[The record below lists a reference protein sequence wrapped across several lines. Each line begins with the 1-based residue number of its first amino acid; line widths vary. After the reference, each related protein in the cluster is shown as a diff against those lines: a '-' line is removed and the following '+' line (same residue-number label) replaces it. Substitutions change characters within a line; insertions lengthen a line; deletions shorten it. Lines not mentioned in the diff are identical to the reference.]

1 MIADSALLKA
11 ELLPD
16 DNRIGRFRATR
27 HFLCK
32 FWRSFLPHNSF
43 VVVDVTWIW
52 PHEVG
57 EFVAFSPFFDVIA
70 EGSAIP
76 EYQITFSREEDG
88 KTTVKAERLKTL
100 LKPPA

>member
-1 MIADSALLKA
+1 MIVDSTIILP
-11 ELLPD
+11 ELEPD
-16 DNRIGRFRATR
+16 DNRLGKFRATR
-27 HFLCK
+27 HFLCR

-57 EFVAFSPFFDVIA
+57 DFIAYSPLFDVIP

-76 EYQITFSREEDG
+76 EYQITFSREDG
-88 KTTVKAERLKTL
+88 KTTVKAERLKKL
-100 LKPPA
+100 